1 MTKRQGLLLALV
13 LACGSTLLTYLWYQ
27 GKAPAAEAARPGTEA
42 RKEAS
47 SAVAIQ
53 PASDRT
59 TAAGFTV
66 PRHQRAVVITVD
78 ATQGAGALAQPS
90 DHVDILVAAKDL
102 QSRYLAETILQDV
115 PVLGPSGSDA
125 NACAAPAARDGKRQI
140 VVAVGPQDAQRLM
153 AAQLRGDLVVT
164 LRNPGD
170 REYAYVRPV
179 VNPAAPKPAPAPAP
193 TTATP
198 AKPAPPPAAKPAPAP
213 RVAPRPARPAPRR
226 PSMAVAGIP
235 PEPVQVL
242 PPPTRPVA
250 PLAPVSRPAPA
261 APSAS
266 GSRSADSPAPKAI
279 EVVKGTSVQTVLVKE

>member
-27 GKAPAAEAARPGTEA
+27 GKAPAAEAARPGAEA
-42 RKEAS
+42 RKETS

-53 PASDRT
+53 PASERT
-59 TAAGFTV
+59 TAGGFAV

-90 DHVDILVAAKDL
+90 DHVDILLAAKDL
-102 QSRYLAETILQDV
+102 QSHYLAETILQDV
-115 PVLGPSGSDA
+115 PVLGPTGTET
-125 NACAAPAARDGKRQI
+125 NATAAPATRDGKRQI
-140 VVAVGPQDAQRLM
+140 VVAVSPHDAQRLM
-153 AAQLRGDLVVT
+153 AAQLRGDLVIT

-193 TTATP
+193 AAAAP
-198 AKPAPPPAAKPAPAP
+198 AKPATPPAANPAPA
-213 RVAPRPARPAPRR
+213 RRTAPRPARPAPRR